1 MGLIASYWLGLETT
15 IAGGAN
21 FTWGYQASLPDTAK
35 FKITVPY
42 VMESSKDGFERT
54 SFEPV
59 FNVQSFQ
66 GTVRFSASSSAEL
79 NFGINMAKIGDYEI
93 GVRLLLPDGGLLFTY
108 IDSMLFVFCLS

>member
-35 FKITVPY
+35 ISLNVLDPL
-42 VMESSKDGFERT
+42 ESSMVGFESA

-59 FNVQSFQ
+59 FDVHSFQ

-79 NFGINMAKIGDYEI
+79 NFGINMAKIGDYEV
-93 GVRLLLPDGGLLFTY
+93 GVRLLIPDGGLLFTH
-108 IDSMLFVFCLS
+108 IDGMLFVMLLT